1 MSEDVVEF
9 AKNDLNLAIE
19 SHQDTCGRVDDSSV
33 TPSGPPGKP
42 ASEGDNGFG
51 VPVT

>member
-9 AKNDLNLAIE
+9 AKNDLDLAIE

-42 ASEGDNGFG
+42 ASEDDNGFG